1 MSDQPT
7 DGSEPTDDHRVT
19 RRTYLRSGAA
29 GATTLPIGLGT
40 GVLGIGGGTLTPLAQ
55 QFIKAQRPARIGTFE
70 HSIRRYA
77 TDPSWTLRADSDDDY
92 AALTDWANE
101 DEDVTLVREYQHQR
115 GDGGTVTIGAPI
127 ATVAGGYLGG
137 GITEES
143 WVAAADLN
151 VVTSLVQTPNLPI
164 DAREF
169 EQLAGIESLILTTIQ
184 QDEPFDPTEFE
195 AGDDDSEQSAIAFDA
210 ETTTLEAG
218 REVINDTSEDGTDAL
233 LAVVDTGLTYDASI
247 YGRTVDVDGET
258 TTESRVHEDS
268 TDFTA
273 AGDPTVA
280 EEGVDILNDD
290 SGHGSWVTAAAAS
303 SAAEPDRGVAPD
315 ADLFI
320 GRALDHEDGSGAV
333 ADIATAV
340 RAATDAGADATCMSL
355 GAPMYSA
362 ELADAIAYA
371 TEFDNTIVVA
381 SGNDRMVSRFVAYPA
396 ADPNT
401 LAVSATDVPS
411 DGDPTAVRSA
421 AFANVGPSP
430 GTINFSEGETS
441 SVEVDIAAPGM
452 AQQARLAGGD
462 TTLSGTSMAAPDV
475 AGAAALLAAQGVE
488 NPSERLRE
496 TARPVPNLAPAESKH
511 GLLDI
516 QAALQND
523 EPEDEPA
530 DVLTSDAE
538 LRDDMF
544 RSEAT
549 ARGSWI
555 ATLL

>member
-1 MSDQPT
+1 MNDSD
-7 DGSEPTDDHRVT
+7 DASEHQVT
-19 RRTYLRSGAA
+19 RRSYLASGAA
-29 GATTLPIGLGT
+29 LSTLGLGT
-40 GVLGIGGGTLTPLAQ
+40 RLSGTGTLSVLARQ
-55 QFIKAQRPARIGTFE
+55 YISAQRPTGLGTFE

-77 TDPSWTLRADSDDDY
+77 TDPSWTLRADGDDEY
-92 AALTDWANE
+92 AALTEWASE
-101 DEDVTLVREYQHQR
+101 VDDVTVVREYQHQL

-127 ATVAGGYLGG
+127 ETVAGGYLGG
-137 GITEES
+137 GIVEES
-143 WVAAADLN
+143 WVSAADLN
-151 VVTSLVQTPNLPI
+151 VIVSLVDTPNMPV

-169 EQLAGIESLILTTIQ
+169 EQLAGIESFVLTTLQ
-184 QDEPFDPTEFE
+184 GDTPFDASEFK
-195 AGDDDSEQSAIAFDA
+195 ASDDSDSESALAFDA
-210 ETTTLEAG
+210 ETTTLEQG
-218 REVINDTSEDGTDAL
+218 RAITNDTADDGSGTL
-233 LAVVDTGLTYDASI
+233 LAVIDTGLTYDSAI
-247 YGRTVDVDGET
+247 YGRTITVDDTE
-258 TTESRVHEDS
+258 TTESRIHEDS

-273 AGDPTVA
+273 ADDPTVA
-280 EEGVDILNDD
+280 EEGVEVLNDD

-303 SAAEPDRGVAPD
+303 SAPEPYRGVAPD
-315 ADLFI
+315 ADLYI

-355 GAPMYSA
+355 GSPMYSE

-371 TEFDNTIVVA
+371 AEHGNTIVVA

-401 LAVSATDVPS
+401 LSVSATDVPTS
-411 DGDPTAVRSA
+411 GDPADVRSA
-421 AFANVGPSP
+421 SFANVGPSP
-430 GTINFSEGETS
+430 GTINFSEGATS
-441 SVEVDIAAPGM
+441 GIEVDIAAPGM
-452 AQQARLAGGD
+452 AQEAELDSGT

-475 AGAAALLAAQGVE
+475 AGAAALLAAEGVDE
-488 NPSERLRE
+488 PAERLRE

-523 EPEDEPA
+523 APEDDPV
-530 DVLTSDAE
+530 DVITSDAE

-544 RSEAT
+544 RGEAT

-555 ATLL
+555 ATFL